1 MNTHNRKISV
11 VGLGYVGLPVAVE
24 FGKIRQVIGFDINS
38 TRIDELKQGIERTN
52 EVEAHDLAESDVV
65 YTCDASDL
73 QKADFHIIAVPT
85 PVNHAKQPDLSPIIN
100 ASRTIGKQLKK
111 GDIIVYEST
120 VYPGATEEECIPV
133 LEQESGLKWRIDFNI
148 GYSPERINP
157 GDKVH
162 TFKTITKI
170 VSGDTPETLSIVSA
184 VYESVVT
191 AGVHRAVSIK
201 VAEAAKV
208 IENTQRDLNISL
220 MNELALIFNKMDID
234 TRDVLAAASS
244 KWNFLPFDPGL
255 VGGHCIGVDPYYL
268 TYKASILGY
277 TPQVILSGRGINDS
291 MGSFIATQTVKEL
304 INNSVCVKGS
314 VVTILGFTFK
324 ENVPDIRNTRVIDI
338 VKELLEYGLY
348 VQIFDPMCNIHEIK
362 EEYDVDLVATEAALK
377 PAHAVL
383 YTVPHQ
389 YFMEKD
395 WSYIANLLENKTGVV
410 LDVKAKLDRSKVPK
424 GITLWRL

>member
-1 MNTHNRKISV
+1 MNRHGRKISV

-24 FGKIRQVIGFDINS
+24 FGKSQQVIGFDIS
-38 TRIDELKQGIERTN
+38 SVRIDELKQGIERTN
-52 EVEAHDLAESDVV
+52 EVEEKDLASADII

-73 QKADFHIIAVPT
+73 KRADFHIIAVPT
-85 PVNHAKQPDLSPIIN
+85 PVNNAKQPDLSPIIS
-100 ASRTIGKQLKK
+100 ASRTVGQQLKK
-111 GDIIVYEST
+111 GDIVVYEST

-133 LEQESGLKWRIDFNI
+133 LEQESGLIWGTDFNV

-162 TFKTITKI
+162 TFKTITKV
-170 VSGDTPETLSIVSA
+170 VSGDTPKTLEVVAA
-184 VYESVVT
+184 VYESVVA
-191 AGVHRAVSIK
+191 AGVHKAATIK

-220 MNELALIFNKMDID
+220 MNELALIFNKMNID

-268 TYKASILGY
+268 TYKATILGY
-277 TPQVILSGRGINDS
+277 TPQVILSGRSINDN
-291 MGSFIATQTVKEL
+291 MGSFIAFQTIKDL
-304 INNSVCVKGS
+304 IKSGKCVKGS

-338 VKELLEYGLY
+338 VRELQDYGVK
-348 VQIFDPMCNIHEIK
+348 VQVFDPVSNAHEIQK
-362 EEYDVDLVATEAALK
+362 EYNIDVSADEDQLQ
-377 PAHAVL
+377 PAQAVML
-383 YTVPHQ
+383 AVSHQ
-389 YFMEKD
+389 YFMDKD
-395 WSYIANLLENKTGVV
+395 WSYIAGLLENKTGSVI
-410 LDVKAKLDRSKVPK
+410 DVKAKLDRNKVPK

>member
-1 MNTHNRKISV
+1 MKSHGRKISV

-24 FGKIRQVIGFDINS
+24 FAKSQQVIGFDIS
-38 TRIDELKQGIERTN
+38 SIRINELKLGIERTN
-52 EVEAHDLAESDVV
+52 EVEAQDLALADIIFT
-65 YTCDASDL
+65 YDAGDL
-73 QKADFHIIAVPT
+73 KMADFHIIAVPT
-85 PVNHAKQPDLSPIIN
+85 PVNNAKQPDLSPVIS
-100 ASRTIGKQLKK
+100 ASRTVGQQLKK
-111 GDIIVYEST
+111 GDIVVYEST

-133 LEQESGLKWRIDFNI
+133 LEQESGLIWGTDFNV

-162 TFKTITKI
+162 TFRTITKV
-170 VSGDTPETLSIVSA
+170 VSGDTAKTLEVVSA
-184 VYESVVT
+184 VYESVVV
-191 AGVHRAVSIK
+191 AGVHKAATIK

-220 MNELALIFNKMDID
+220 MNELALIFNKMNID

-268 TYKASILGY
+268 TYKATILGY
-277 TPQVILSGRGINDS
+277 TPQVILSGRSINDS
-291 MGSFIATQTVKEL
+291 MGIFIASQTIKEL
-304 INNSVCVKGS
+304 IKAGKCVKGS

-338 VKELLEYGLY
+338 IRELQDYGVK
-348 VQIFDPMCNIHEIK
+348 VQVFDPLSDAHEIQK
-362 EEYDVDLVATEAALK
+362 EYNIDVSADEDELQ
-377 PAHAVL
+377 PAHAVML
-383 YTVPHQ
+383 AVPHQ
-389 YFMEKD
+389 YFMDKD
-395 WSYIANLLENKTGVV
+395 CSYIISLLENKTGAVI
-410 LDVKAKLDRSKVPK
+410 DVKAKLDRKKVPK

>member
-1 MNTHNRKISV
+1 MNKHNRKISV

-24 FGKIRQVIGFDINS
+24 FGKSQQVIGFDINS
-38 TRIDELKQGIERTN
+38 IRIDELKQGIERTN
-52 EVEAHDLAESDVV
+52 EVEAHDLAAADIL
-65 YTCDASDL
+65 YTCDATDL
-73 QKADFHIIAVPT
+73 KKADFHIIAVPT
-85 PVNHAKQPDLSPIIN
+85 PVNNAKQPDLSPVIK
-100 ASRTIGKQLKK
+100 ASKTVGKQLKK
-111 GDIIVYEST
+111 GDIVVYEST
-120 VYPGATEEECIPV
+120 VYPGATEEDCIPV
-133 LEQESGLKWRIDFNI
+133 LEQESGLKWGTDFNV

-162 TFKTITKI
+162 TFKTITKV
-170 VSGDTPETLSIVSA
+170 VSGDTSKTLDIVAA

-191 AGVHRAVSIK
+191 AGVHKAATIK

-268 TYKASILGY
+268 TYKAAVLGY
-277 TPQVILSGRGINDS
+277 IPQVILSGRSINDG
-291 MGSFIATQTVKEL
+291 MGGFIAAQTVKKL
-304 INNSVCVKGS
+304 INDGKCIKGS

-338 VKELLEYGLY
+338 VRELQDYGIN
-348 VQIFDPMCNIHEIK
+348 VQVFDPMSDSHEVM
-362 EEYDVDLVATEAALK
+362 EEYSIALSGETELK
-377 PAHAVL
+377 PAHAVVL
-383 YTVPHQ
+383 AVPHQ

-395 WSYIANLLENKTGVV
+395 WAYIAGLLENKSGVV
-410 LDVKAKLDRSKVPK
+410 IDIKARLERNKIPK